1 MAKESLGTFK
11 LTTGARKAWRALAP
25 PVHLVALG
33 SVVAEALVDA
43 IRTKPSRGTRLGAV
57 VAHQAA
63 RAAAGASD
71 VMAVCVVPAPALLA
85 ATFPVEA
92 FLAGARAVWTSEAG
106 RADATSRKR
115 VARAVG
121 ERAAT
126 GRAGLLALVSEES
139 QGTADLT
146 RGSNSSPATLAL
158 AGQLVAGALIT
169 ETLL

>member
-11 LTTGARKAWRALAP
+11 LTAGACKAWRALATS
-25 PVHLVALG
+25 VHLVALG

-92 FLAGARAVWTSEAG
+92 FLAGARTVWTSEAG
-106 RADATSRKR
+106 RADATPRKR

-126 GRAGLLALVSEES
+126 GWAGLLALVPEES

-146 RGSNSSPATLAL
+146 RGSNSSAATLAL
-158 AGQLVAGALIT
+158 AGQLVARALIT